1 MPGRHRPHGPDAW
14 TPAVPRRT
22 GGNHRHRPGPDKID
36 PSAVGAFPPPRGE
49 QPDARAAFPSARG
62 TLPAPQ
68 GRPDFLAAPLPQP
81 QSPSRTTPSDDA
93 FRPPASRRDAGALP
107 QADQAFRPQH
117 PAQGDTT
124 FQHGHVGEAFQPQQ
138 PCERGDNTFP
148 SQHSRGRGDEA
159 FRPPAP
165 ERADAGAQPQRFPQ
179 QHQAGT
185 AVAARGQLG
194 TGPDDAAFRPPQRSG
209 AFELPQPQ
217 RLAEPED
224 TGFQPRRERVD
235 FGSAPVSGRLPG
247 EPAPR
252 SRRERV
258 AATSASLQRR
268 ADDEQTSQP
277 QSQWAEND
285 EDLLPFDGETDE
297 ADAAQ
302 DPAEPPQRQRVTLRT
317 PTTRLC
323 QREEDDEVRVY
334 AAPAVDGLGTF
345 DLGSVPASVT
355 PPKSWR
361 KAAWFATGASGAVVV
376 GLLFAGTFLV
386 GGPTTTT
393 TTDALGG
400 GWPGRQ
406 NGGNPLLIPD
416 SPTGHHGG
424 TAGETHHSATGGASS
439 SRDSATDDPRTH
451 PEAAGY
457 GGSTSDDVTSSD
469 PVRGGSSSGP
479 VTTGSSSRPPRK
491 PPVTPAPRETE
502 PQDPFYSTAVDPKKM
517 GDNSEKFFNT
527 VTTDPSQ
534 ASAVTTG
541 QLHDQGAKG
550 LRERYSDVAYFEV
563 KKVTIDPDRDVT
575 VNTVEVTHTDGSKTT
590 EQRTL
595 TFGDDEKITD
605 DGA

>member
-1 MPGRHRPHGPDAW
+1 MTGNTTGGSSHPDTMAAAEVTMPGRHRPHGPDAW
-14 TPAVPRRT
+14 TPVVPRRA

-36 PSAVGAFPPPRGE
+36 PAAVGAFPPPRGE
-49 QPDARAAFPSARG
+49 QPDARTAFPAARG
-62 TLPAPQ
+62 TLPQ
-68 GRPDFLAAPLPQP
+68 VRPDFLSAPLPQP
-81 QSPSRTTPSDDA
+81 QNPARATPADA
-93 FRPPASRRDAGALP
+93 FRPVAARRDTGVLP
-107 QADQAFRPQH
+107 QNDAAFRPPVSRNSGVLPQGGDAFRPQNQR
-117 PAQGDTT
+117 A
-124 FQHGHVGEAFQPQQ
+124 
-138 PCERGDNTFP
+138 DNTFP
-148 SQHSRGRGDEA
+148 SQHPRGRGDEA

-165 ERADAGAQPQRFPQ
+165 GRADNAAQPQRSPRQ
-179 QHQAGT
+179 RQSGT
-185 AVAARGQLG
+185 AVAEDA
-194 TGPDDAAFRPPQRSG
+194 DAAFRPPQRSG

-224 TGFQPRRERVD
+224 AAVPVRRERVD
-235 FGSAPVSGRLPG
+235 FGSAPVSGRLPN

-258 AATSASLQRR
+258 AATAASLQRR
-268 ADDEQTSQP
+268 ADDEPTP
-277 QSQWAEND
+277 QRAEDD
-285 EDLLPFDGETDE
+285 EELLPFGSEADE
-297 ADAAQ
+297 AAENPA
-302 DPAEPPQRQRVTLRT
+302 DPPRRQRVTLRT
-317 PTTRLC
+317 PAARPC
-323 QREEDDEVRVY
+323 RREEEDEVRVY

-393 TTDALGG
+393 TTEALGG

-406 NGGNPLLIPD
+406 NGGNPLFIPD
-416 SPTGHHGG
+416 SPTGRHGG
-424 TAGETHHSATGGASS
+424 KTGETHGSSSS
-439 SRDSATDDPRTH
+439 SRQDSATDDPRTH
-451 PEAAGY
+451 PEAAGH
-457 GGSTSDDVTSSD
+457 GGATSDDATSSD
-469 PVRGGSSSGP
+469 PATGGSSSGP
-479 VTTGSSSRPPRK
+479 VTTGSSSRPPQK

-502 PQDPFYSTAVDPKKM
+502 PQIYYTTPADTKKM

-534 ASAVTTG
+534 ASAVTSG
-541 QLHDQGAKG
+541 ELHDKGAKG

-563 KKVTIDPDRDVT
+563 KKVTIDPDRNTT
-575 VNTVEVTHTDGSKTT
+575 VNTVEVTHSDGSKTT

-595 TFGDDEKITD
+595 TFGDDGKITD

>member
-1 MPGRHRPHGPDAW
+1 MTGNTMGGSSHPDTMAAAEVTMPGRHRPHGPDAW
-14 TPAVPRRT
+14 TPVVPRRAA
-22 GGNHRHRPGPDKID
+22 GNHRHRPGPDKID

-49 QPDARAAFPSARG
+49 QPVAFPAARG
-62 TLPAPQ
+62 TLPQ

-81 QSPSRTTPSDDA
+81 QNPARTTSADAFRPVAPGEPAQSDDA
-93 FRPPASRRDAGALP
+93 FRPPVSRSTGVLP
-107 QADQAFRPQH
+107 PSEDAFRPQNRR
-117 PAQGDTT
+117 A
-124 FQHGHVGEAFQPQQ
+124 
-138 PCERGDNTFP
+138 DNTFP
-148 SQHSRGRGDEA
+148 SQHPHGRGDGA

-165 ERADAGAQPQRFPQ
+165 GRAAAGAQPRRFPG

-185 AVAARGQLG
+185 AVAARGE
-194 TGPDDAAFRPPQRSG
+194 DADAAFRPPQRSG

-217 RLAEPED
+217 RLAEPEEAVA
-224 TGFQPRRERVD
+224 PVRRERVD

-258 AATSASLQRR
+258 AATAASLQRQAEDEPTTQAQR
-268 ADDEQTSQP
+268 AEEDEELRPLES
-277 QSQWAEND
+277 
-285 EDLLPFDGETDE
+285 E
-297 ADAAQ
+297 AANL
-302 DPAEPPQRQRVTLRT
+302 PQRQRVTLRT
-317 PTTRLC
+317 PAVRPR
-323 QREEDDEVRVY
+323 QREEEDDEVRVY

-416 SPTGHHGG
+416 APTGHQGG
-424 TAGETHHSATGGASS
+424 KAGETHSSATS
-439 SRDSATDDPRTH
+439 SRAGSATDDPSTR
-451 PEAAGY
+451 PESAGY
-457 GGSTSDDVTSSD
+457 GSATSDDATSSD
-469 PVRGGSSSGP
+469 PATGGSSSGP

-502 PQDPFYSTAVDPKKM
+502 PQIYYTTAADTKKM

-534 ASAVTTG
+534 ASAVTSG

-563 KKVTIDPDRDVT
+563 KKVTIDPDRKVT

-595 TFGDDEKITD
+595 TFGDDGKITD